1 MSLSEFSQIFRPTD
15 EHLSSRQK
23 SKVEVDRLLFVLG
36 AILCLVFIFLFD
48 LSDSEA
54 TDPTWAR
61 LVVTGLLAGVFV
73 ASYLSKQVRTTY
85 GTWVQ
90 GTVYV
95 ITGWFILITA
105 LNGFASDYEIGLL
118 LLHAMFMVIV
128 GIGARSIRPILWFAG
143 ISLLG
148 TIGAVVGSQVSL
160 REEAVLLGSMGTA
173 SLVLSITMQRLIS
186 VGKKLEDR
194 ESRLRGLA
202 NSTPGVV
209 YQFFAREDGSRGTY
223 FVSEHAQEVLGIS
236 PDPEDFYER
245 FVKRVPRSHRQDLLD
260 SIEEVIQDRRSWQFE
275 IPFEKPSGE
284 RIWLLGTSTPDVR
297 ENEIVFNGLLLDIS
311 ERKKAENRLRE
322 AKREAEEASRVKTAM
337 LANMSHEV
345 RTPLTTIVGFSE
357 VLKDNLK
364 GRMQKFARRIH
375 ESGRRLSKTLKS
387 ILQLSKLEA
396 GVARL
401 DREDVF
407 LVEVVEDTVEAL
419 HPRAE
424 EKSITVRRDFPD
436 RSVCGRWNQNAIR
449 RIYRNLLEN
458 AIKFTPED
466 GHVDVRVRKN
476 GTEATLEVE
485 DSGIGIRE
493 ENIPH
498 IFQAFRQESEGLRR
512 EYQGSGLGL
521 SIVQHLVDEL
531 QGTVDVETEK
541 GEGTLFRV
549 RLPLRPEKN
558 AGTS

>member
-1 MSLSEFSQIFRPTD
+1 MTLSDVFQFFRPTD
-15 EHLSSRQK
+15 EALSSRETAQIQ
-23 SKVEVDRLLFVLG
+23 VVRLLFLLG
-36 AILCLVFIFLFD
+36 AILCLAFILLFD
-48 LSDSEA
+48 VATSDA

-61 LVVTGLLAGVFV
+61 VAVSGLLVAVFT
-73 ASYLSKQVRTTY
+73 ASYISKSIRANYAKWTR
-85 GTWVQ
+85 GT
-90 GTVYV
+90 GYLV
-95 ITGWFILITA
+95 IGWFISIAA
-105 LNGFASDYEIGLL
+105 LNSFGSTYEIGLL
-118 LLHAMFMVIV
+118 LLHAIFTVIV
-128 GIGARSIRPILWFAG
+128 GIGVRTIRPVLSFTG
-143 ISLLG
+143 TSLLVTTG
-148 TIGAVVGSQVSL
+148 VVLITEPSVTD
-160 REEAVLLGSMGTA
+160 EAVLLGSMTTA
-173 SLVLSITMQRLIS
+173 SLVLVIVIQRLIS
-186 VGKKLEDR
+186 IRKQLEDR

-209 YQFFAREDGSRGTY
+209 YQFFGRQDGSRGTY
-223 FVSEHAQEVLGIS
+223 FVSQHAEEVLGIS
-236 PDPEDFYER
+236 PDPKDFYER
-245 FVKRVPRSHRQDLLD
+245 FVKRVPSSHRQDLVD
-260 SIEEVIQDRRSWQFE
+260 SIEDVIQDRRSWQFE
-275 IPFEKPSGE
+275 IPFQKPSGE

-297 ENEIVFNGLLLDIS
+297 EKEVVFNGLLLDIS

-322 AKREAEEASRVKTAM
+322 AKREAEEASRIKTAM

-357 VLKDNLK
+357 VLRDNLE
-364 GRMQKFARRIH
+364 GRMQEFAERIH

-407 LVEVVEDTVEAL
+407 LVEIVEDTVQDLE
-419 HPRAE
+419 PRAE
-424 EKSITVRRDFPD
+424 EKSITVRREYPD
-436 RSVCGRWNQNAIR
+436 RSVCGRWNQNAVR

-458 AIKFTPED
+458 AIKFTPEE
-466 GHVDVRVRKN
+466 GRVDVRIRKN

-485 DSGIGIRE
+485 DSGIGIRD
-493 ENIPH
+493 ENLPH

-549 RLPLRPEKN
+549 RLPLRP
-558 AGTS
+558 